1 VTFLRLSPRV
11 EGHRRGNIFRCVG
24 RKRREDLA
32 QGRGTVVGVVG
43 IGVVVGEVRAGHAS
57 GGSAIRREYRK
68 EMQALWPSL
77 SRSYSFAGPGML
89 AHLHS
94 ATIQWRVCGD
104 CICVSTCVHVCV
116 CERERV
122 CVCVCARALVC
133 VCVCAR
139 ERACVRVSTRAACVC
154 MRANWRACVHV
165 PTRCRPTLPS
175 ELRRRARQG
184 RGLCEGVV

>member
-32 QGRGTVVGVVG
+32 QARGTVVGVVG

-139 ERACVRVSTRAACVC
+139 ERACVRVSR
-154 MRANWRACVHV
+154 MCVHARELASV
-165 PTRCRPTLPS
+165 RARTHTLPPNS
-175 ELRRRARQG
+175 TK
-184 RGLCEGVV
+184 